1 MIVALHAHPDQLRYY
16 AESALSGFETLDL
29 GDAIENAKGELRS
42 LLAYLAALDAAN
54 YAVPVFGIE
63 TVKAGVGLK
72 LVSGEAGVPDLTD
85 L

>member
-1 MIVALHAHPDQLRYY
+1 MIVALNAHPDQLRYY

-29 GDAIENAKGELRS
+29 PDAVENAKGELRS
-42 LLAYLAALDAAN
+42 LLAYLAALDATN
-54 YAVPVFGIE
+54 YSVPVFGVE
-63 TVKAGVGLK
+63 TIKARIGLK